1 MQIISCDICKK
12 KMDNPITDR
21 TFYYISNH
29 SICEP
34 CKDNLEYSL
43 KPTVR
48 NKEPFTMD
56 WYHKL
61 IQDSLDKAAQK
72 GRI

>member
-12 KMDNPITDR
+12 KMDDPITDR
-21 TFYYISNH
+21 TFFYIGSH
-29 SICEP
+29 SVCET
-34 CKDNLEYSL
+34 CKDNLEYSI

-48 NKEPFTMD
+48 HKEPFSMD

-61 IQDSLDKAAQK
+61 LMDSLDKAAQK

>member
-1 MQIISCDICKK
+1 MQTITCDICKK

-21 TFYYISNH
+21 TFYYIGSH

-34 CKDNLEYSL
+34 CKDSLEYSV

-48 NKEPFTMD
+48 TKEPFAMD

-61 IQDSLDKAAQK
+61 LSDSLVKASQK
-72 GRI
+72 GRV

>member
-1 MQIISCDICKK
+1 MQTITCDICRKR
-12 KMDNPITDR
+12 MDNPITDR
-21 TFYYISNH
+21 TFYYVANH

-34 CKDNLEYSL
+34 CKEGFEAAM

-48 NKEPFTMD
+48 NKEPFAMD
-56 WYHKL
+56 WYQKL
-61 IQDSLDKAAQK
+61 VRDTLDRAAQK